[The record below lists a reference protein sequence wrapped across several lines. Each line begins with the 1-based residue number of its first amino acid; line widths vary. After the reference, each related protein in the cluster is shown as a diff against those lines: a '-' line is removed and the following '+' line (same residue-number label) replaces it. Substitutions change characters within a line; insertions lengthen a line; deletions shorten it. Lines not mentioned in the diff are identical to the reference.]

1 MLSPRCPLHEPGSI
15 LCALDTAA
23 APAPGS
29 PFLAC
34 YGSFFAPSR
43 GRCEVLSRQKV
54 ERGKSLGSPR
64 LFSLPWTGAGAAGV
78 PSPGPDV
85 TGCWLELEARVEAL
99 VQSPGQRQARPLR
112 GGSQQASPRVCV
124 GTEGRRTGCR
134 PGASGL
140 EAASTE
146 DSGGRLGAEASVPG
160 RGPVGVTGVGGPSPA
175 ATILGL
181 RPRGPESRHSGD
193 KSTSWRG
200 HPPTGELVSEQ
211 GALPL
216 GLHVR
221 KA

>member
-1 MLSPRCPLHEPGSI
+1 MRLPPEPRRLLAQPLPSPLH
-15 LCALDTAA
+15 AQ
-23 APAPGS
+23 APGDLGDLGVG
-29 PFLAC
+29 PKLEMGPYPAHRTV
-34 YGSFFAPSR
+34 GAKDAPP
-43 GRCEVLSRQKV
+43 G
-54 ERGKSLGSPR
+54 R